1 MIDVFVE
8 HGLTLW
14 FEDDVPSRMFY
25 AGRRWR
31 VSDVPTRLRDS
42 VWATDPRAE
51 RGFYGW
57 RFQGTDHVG
66 ESMVF
71 DVYPT
76 EEGWRVFHCYA

>member
-8 HGLTLW
+8 HELTLW
-14 FEDDVPSRMFY
+14 FEYDVPSRMFY

-42 VWATDPRAE
+42 VWATDPRVE

-57 RFQGTDHVG
+57 RFQGTDNVG